1 MSTTTLSYPLK
12 FIDSFRHTLKRLSP
26 VMCEKINHMW
36 NDERVLGELISARRG
51 LKVYKILEPIVDFN
65 TYLPSRVKRCMLE
78 TMGRILKSQ
87 LERSALY
94 NNLCEL
100 TSNPD
105 EWTYD
110 FLKKHDFVSKYNY
123 VKNIRRQTQKFI
135 DKHNRLPASYH
146 ELVPKLRVG
155 EFITMAPDDGQF
167 IKNKGHIGI

>member
-1 MSTTTLSYPLK
+1 
-12 FIDSFRHTLKRLSP
+12 
-26 VMCEKINHMW
+26 MCEKINHMW

-65 TYLPSRVKRCMLE
+65 TYLPPQGLKRCMLE

-110 FLKKHDFVSKYNY
+110 FLKKHDFCFKIQLCKKYSPSDSKIY
-123 VKNIRRQTQKFI
+123 
-135 DKHNRLPASYH
+135 
-146 ELVPKLRVG
+146 
-155 EFITMAPDDGQF
+155 
-167 IKNKGHIGI
+167 